1 MTSRFVLAARW
12 FSSVSYADRVQAP
25 PPSGPRRRPSAD
37 EMPVPAVIAPM
48 PAHPSVPAAPP
59 PVPAEIAKL
68 GKQRAGTYT
77 CKGNRA
83 TPSGASL
90 PLEAKLVIKL
100 ELDNAWINASWVAKL
115 GGTTAY
121 STYDEVAHLWTQIEL
136 HDDTSHAMLTSLGEK
151 GGEWVWE
158 GPAVSPTG
166 TVQVRHH
173 EQLDGKELKLWGE
186 AQLGGT
192 WQKSYAASCKR

>member
-1 MTSRFVLAARW
+1 MAQPSRPP
-12 FSSVSYADRVQAP
+12 AP
-25 PPSGPRRRPSAD
+25 PT
-37 EMPVPAVIAPM
+37 
-48 PAHPSVPAAPP
+48 P
-59 PVPAEIAKL
+59 PVPAEITKL

-100 ELDNAWINASWVAKL
+100 DLDDAWINTSWVAKL

-121 STYDEVAHLWTQIEL
+121 STYDEVAHLWTRIEL

-192 WQKSYAASCKR
+192 WQKSYVASCKR

>member
-1 MTSRFVLAARW
+1 MTSRFVLAALCL
-12 FSSVSYADRVQAP
+12 SSVSYADRVQDPPPRAALRRPPADEELAPSVMAP
-25 PPSGPRRRPSAD
+25 PSRP
-37 EMPVPAVIAPM
+37 PAP
-48 PAHPSVPAAPP
+48 PTP

-68 GKQRAGTYT
+68 GKQRAGTYM

-83 TPSGASL
+83 MPSGASL
-90 PLEAKLVIKL
+90 PLAAKLVVKL
-100 ELDNAWINASWVAKL
+100 DLENAWINASWVAKL

-121 STYDEVAHLWTQIEL
+121 STYDEVAHLWTRIEL
-136 HDDTSHAMLTSLGEK
+136 HDDTSHAILTSLGEK